1 MSSSRQA
8 GNRRENRVGAMLRA
22 HGYEPFYSR
31 GSRGVDILA
40 VSTIEGRP
48 HLRIAVSRPSYTAVR
63 GPFQKLREAPKIPG
77 AIDLLIRE
85 VETNEWKIYADEDT
99 AFDDDLESAITWG
112 QADVRLSHLLGVTGG
127 YASAEILRRLAA
139 GEVRS

>member
-1 MSSSRQA
+1 MSTRQA

-40 VSTIEGRP
+40 VSTEEGRP

-63 GPFQKLREAPKIPG
+63 GPFEKLRAAPKIPG

-85 VETNEWKIYADEDT
+85 VERNEWRIYADEDT
-99 AFDDDLESAITWG
+99 FFDDDLDAAITWG
-112 QADVRLSHLLGVTGG
+112 NGAEWRSYFKDCLVT
-127 YASAEILRRLAA
+127 EI
-139 GEVRS
+139 SQ